1 MLEFV
6 EILMF
11 RQFWV
16 LKLNGIDLQ
25 LMSKC
30 IKKTLICS
38 LGIVDFRNEGRNIGQ
53 SESTKKRRA
62 RYINDRIN
70 QYNDLSRTTKD
81 VGKWLMRRA
90 VTCWTRD
97 DEDMA

>member
-1 MLEFV
+1 MLESE
-6 EILMF
+6 EILIF

-16 LKLNGIDLQ
+16 LESNGIDLQ

-62 RYINDRIN
+62 R
-70 QYNDLSRTTKD
+70 
-81 VGKWLMRRA
+81 
-90 VTCWTRD
+90 
-97 DEDMA
+97 